1 MELDVSAARAY
12 IVDKFNKQGDF
23 AFMKPGEL
31 EGAVNMMLG
40 IDAIYI
46 AQLGDD
52 GIYDEDVVYE
62 KLYSAVSA
70 GYSAYKPYLMRLVD
84 DYMDFFEQYLVESG
98 AIEWE

>member
-1 MELDVSAARAY
+1 MDLDVSASRAY
-12 IVDKFNKQGDF
+12 ILDKFNKQGDF
-23 AFMKPGEL
+23 SFMKPEEL
-31 EGAVNMMLG
+31 AGAVNMMLG

-62 KLYSAVSA
+62 KLYKAVCT

-84 DYMDFFEQYLVESG
+84 DYMDFLEQYLVETGS
-98 AIEWE
+98 IEWE